1 MYKKLL
7 SKVIGL
13 YLFPFKP
20 DTRLYH
26 YVKDVFFTAGTE
38 HLYRAIRHIKNRG
51 AAPPGSIIID
61 VGGFDGGTSIYFAE
75 QFKDLEV
82 YCIEPNSRM
91 IPQLKEVE
99 ARRPQIH
106 VKHMALGDKRGQ
118 ARLHV
123 TSNNV
128 SSSINEL
135 NTAEI
140 GKQPPVFQGWL
151 REETEEDIQ
160 VSTLDEEFKDQE
172 SVLLI
177 KLDTQGTELNVL
189 RGGTETLRKTGFIL
203 TEMNNHE
210 MYKNACQYHEVDAF
224 LRAHSFRLVDIV
236 VTYRAAEGLQEF
248 DALYER
254 QPQDGEGK
262 PRATASSANSYPAG
276 RAHV

>member
-7 SKVIGL
+7 SKAVGL

-26 YVKDVFFTAGTE
+26 YVKDVFFTGSTE
-38 HLYRAIRHIKNRG
+38 HLYRAIRLIKSRG
-51 AAPPGSIIID
+51 PVPNASVIID

-91 IPQLKEVE
+91 SARLREVE
-99 ARRPQIH
+99 ASRPRIH
-106 VKHMALGDKRGQ
+106 VKQLALGRERAR

-135 NTAEI
+135 NPAEI
-140 GKQPPVFQGWL
+140 SKQPEVFQGWL
-151 REETEEDIQ
+151 AEEVAEEIE
-160 VSTLDEEFKDQE
+160 VSTLDLEFKE
-172 SVLLI
+172 CEAVLLI
-177 KLDTQGTELNVL
+177 KLDTQGTELDVL
-189 RGGTETLRKTGFIL
+189 QGGAETLRRTRFVL

-210 MYKNACQYHEVDAF
+210 MYKGGCQYYEVDAF
-224 LRAHSFRLVDIV
+224 LREQGFRLADIV
-236 VTYRAAEGLQEF
+236 VTYRGPNGLQEF

-254 QPQDGEGK
+254 QP
-262 PRATASSANSYPAG
+262 
-276 RAHV
+276 

>member
-1 MYKKLL
+1 MYKNIL

-13 YLFPFKP
+13 YLLPFKP

-26 YVKDVFFTAGTE
+26 YVKDRFFTGSTE

-51 AAPPGSIIID
+51 LTTEGSIIID
-61 VGGFDGGTSIYFAE
+61 VGGFDGGTSRYFAG
-75 QFKDLEV
+75 QFKDIEV

-99 ARRPQIH
+99 AREQRIH
-106 VKHMALGDKRGQ
+106 VRNMALGCSRGQ

-135 NTAEI
+135 NLAEI

-151 REETEEDIQ
+151 TEEVAEDVR
-160 VSTLDEEFKDQE
+160 VSTLDDEFKDQE

-177 KLDTQGTELNVL
+177 KLDTQGTELDVL
-189 RGGTETLRKTGFIL
+189 KGGTETLKKTSFIL

-210 MYKNACQYHEVDAF
+210 MYKNACQYYEVDAF

-236 VTYRAAEGLQEF
+236 VTYRAALGLQEF

-254 QPQDGEGK
+254 RPQQGNNN
-262 PRATASSANSYPAG
+262 T
-276 RAHV
+276 

>member
-1 MYKKLL
+1 MYKNIL

-26 YVKDVFFTAGTE
+26 YVKDRFFTGSTE

-51 AAPPGSIIID
+51 LATQRSIIID
-61 VGGFDGGTSIYFAE
+61 VGGFDGGTSLYFAE
-75 QFKDLEV
+75 QFRDLEI
-82 YCIEPNSRM
+82 YCVEPNSRM

-99 ARRPQIH
+99 ARERRIH
-106 VKHMALGDKRGQ
+106 VLHMALGNSRGQ

-135 NTAEI
+135 NLAEI
-140 GKQPPVFQGWL
+140 GKQPAVFQGWL
-151 REETEEDIQ
+151 AEEAAEDVR
-160 VSTLDEEFKDQE
+160 VSTLDDEFKDQE

-177 KLDTQGTELNVL
+177 KLDTQGTELDVL
-189 RGGTETLRKTGFIL
+189 KGGVETLKRTSFVL

-210 MYKNACQYHEVDAF
+210 MYKNACQYYEVDAF
-224 LRAHSFRLVDIV
+224 LRAHSFRLADIV
-236 VTYRAAEGLQEF
+236 VTYRAAQGVQEF

-254 QPQDGEGK
+254 Q
-262 PRATASSANSYPAG
+262 
-276 RAHV
+276 

>member
-1 MYKKLL
+1 MYKNIL

-26 YVKDVFFTAGTE
+26 YVKDRFFTGSTE
-38 HLYRAIRHIKNRG
+38 HLYRAIRHIKKSGRET
-51 AAPPGSIIID
+51 AGSIIID
-61 VGGFDGGTSIYFAE
+61 VGGFDGGTSLYFAE
-75 QFKDLEV
+75 QFEHLEI

-91 IPQLKEVE
+91 IPQLKKVE
-99 ARRPQIH
+99 ASEPRIH
-106 VKHMALGDKRGQ
+106 VRNMALGERRGE

-135 NTAEI
+135 NLTEI

-151 REETEEDIQ
+151 AEEAAENVR
-160 VSTLDEEFKDQE
+160 VSTLDDEFKDEE

-177 KLDTQGTELNVL
+177 KLDTQGTELDVL
-189 RGGTETLRKTGFIL
+189 KGGIETLRRTSFIL

-210 MYKNACQYHEVDAF
+210 MYKNACQYYEVDAF

-236 VTYRAAEGLQEF
+236 VTYRSAEGLNEF

-254 QPQDGEGK
+254 QPLG
-262 PRATASSANSYPAG
+262 AG
-276 RAHV
+276 RRNP